1 MDRYLE
7 PDLNLKGIIPLLEE
21 NTLKNDDT
29 FPYSGLWLFSGSQ
42 GSGKT
47 LLMMHL
53 LKMIVEEYPEV
64 TILSDISIYGIPSI
78 SYTDVSDIEKYS
90 NGKKGLIVVLDEI
103 HTLFNSL
110 ESKNMPLNTM
120 QVWCQ
125 NRKNKRLILATSQ
138 RFTRVGKPIRE
149 QCHLNYECK
158 KLLPF
163 LFAYRVKNGED
174 YDDNGN
180 YLGENNSYSYYI
192 PKVSVMHMYNT
203 LEVVKRED
211 HTKESEKTTK
221 ITNKERIKN
230 GYNCK

>member
-7 PDLNLKGIIPLLEE
+7 PDINVKGIIPLLEE
-21 NTLKNDDT
+21 NTLKNDDI

-53 LKMIVEEYPEV
+53 LKKIVEEYPEV

-78 SYTDVSDIEKYS
+78 PYTDVSDIEKYS

-158 KLLPF
+158 KPLPF